1 MILNVQCKGLIVVFP
16 QTLHGL
22 FGSSFVPLSTF
33 SHPPLTFVSLPSH
46 FIHLFL
52 LHKLVLVYRLSGFI
66 CNAIIY
72 VVLWYPLVVA

>member
-46 FIHLFL
+46 FIHF
-52 LHKLVLVYRLSGFI
+52 VS
-66 CNAIIY
+66 AS
-72 VVLWYPLVVA
+72 